1 MKQFKATMDGNEA
14 AAYVSYAF
22 TEVAAMYPITPS
34 STMAEHVD
42 QWVAEGRKNL
52 FGQTVRLIEME
63 SECGAAGALHGA
75 METGALVTSY
85 TSSQGLLLMVPA
97 MFRMSGYLRAGV
109 LHVAARS
116 VASNAYSI
124 SAEHSDVMACRQTGF
139 AMLASGS
146 VQEVMDLGA
155 VAHLSTIRG
164 RLPFLHFFDGFRTSH
179 EIQKIDCL
187 PYEDLARLV
196 DYNALR
202 EYRKSGLNPEYP
214 IVRTPG
220 ENTDVYFQNREACN
234 PYYDALPDIV
244 SDYMKVISEETGR
257 KYDLFVYHGAPDAKH
272 VIVAMGSVSGT
283 IQETV
288 DELSRRGEKVGF
300 LHVHLY
306 RPFSARHFLAALPDT
321 VETISVLD
329 RTKEPGAAGEPLY
342 QDVCTVVSESE
353 RRCRVLSGRYGLGG
367 KDTTPEQIV
376 SVFRNAA
383 EKKPKNHFTIG
394 IVDDVTFTSLPA
406 AEPID
411 TTPKGTVCLKFWGF
425 GSDGTVGAN
434 KNTIKIIGDH
444 TDKKV
449 QAFFQYDSKKS
460 GGVTISHLRFG
471 DRDINSTYFVTKA
484 DFVACHNQSYIHK
497 YEMVQDLRPGGAFLL
512 NCAWTDEELDAMLP
526 AAFKRYAAKNH
537 IRLYTIDAG
546 KIARELK
553 MGRFI
558 NAILQAAFFRV
569 TNIIPL
575 DDAISYMKTSIRETY
590 GRKGEE
596 IVQKNCAAVE
606 RGARE
611 VHEVAVPAEWAQ
623 AQDPEPQVG
632 EKKDV
637 PAFIRT
643 HMIPVY
649 AQKGND
655 LPVSAF
661 RDMPD
666 SSMPVGTSK
675 YEKPGVAE
683 FVPMW
688 KSDCCIQC
696 NQCSLVCPHGVIRP
710 ILLTP
715 EESAAAPE
723 TYETIPA
730 NGKDLDG
737 YRFRLQVSVLDCTGC
752 GSCANI
758 CPAKNKALEMK
769 PLTTQSR
776 EIANWEFTAALP
788 HRHSPIGTNTVRGS
802 QFEQPLLEFN
812 CACPGC
818 AQTPYVKLITQLFGD
833 RMYVATATGCSS
845 VFATGYPSIPY
856 TTNEFG
862 RGPAYSN
869 SLFENNAEFGL
880 GMALGVE
887 QQRSRLAL
895 YAEQLA
901 EKTSDAA
908 IRSALADWLK
918 AFESEIESRRTADAL
933 LPLLEASSETGE
945 AGELVRQ
952 ILENREHLAKKSIW
966 VVGGDGWAYDIG
978 YGGLDHV
985 LSLNANINILVL
997 DTEVYSNTGGQASKA
1012 SPRGAVTKFAA
1023 SGIKRAKKDLAEMAM
1038 GYENVYVAQI
1048 AMGAD
1053 YNQTLKTIR
1062 EAEAYPGTSLI
1073 IAYCPCIA
1081 HGIKGGMGNSQTE
1094 MKRAVEA
1101 GYWHLFRRN
1110 PLLREEGKNPFT
1122 LDSAKPTAS
1131 YEAFL
1136 MNETRYA
1143 SLERTFP
1150 ANAETLIPLQEQD
1163 AEKKYRKYLELS
1175 QKTM

>member
-42 QWVAEGRKNL
+42 QWVAEGRKNI
-52 FGQTVRLIEME
+52 FGQPVRLIEME

-75 METGALVTSY
+75 METGALTTSY

-109 LHVAARS
+109 IHVAARS

-124 SAEHSDVMACRQTGF
+124 QAEHSDVMACRQTGF
-139 AMLASGS
+139 AMLASSS

-164 RLPFLHFFDGFRTSH
+164 KLPFLHFFDGFRTSH

-187 PYEDLARLV
+187 DYDDLAKLV
-196 DYNALR
+196 DYEALGK
-202 EYRKSGLNPEYP
+202 YRKSGLNPEYP

-220 ENTDVYFQNREACN
+220 EGADVYFQNREACN

-244 SDYMKVISEETGR
+244 SDYMKVISRETGR
-257 KYDLFVYHGAPDAKH
+257 KYDLFVYHGAPDAEH
-272 VIVAMGSVSGT
+272 VIAAMGSVSGT

-288 DELSRRGEKVGF
+288 DALNKAGEKVGY
-300 LHVHLY
+300 LNVHLY
-306 RPFSARHFLAALPDT
+306 RPFSAKHFLQALPET
-321 VETISVLD
+321 VKTISVLD
-329 RTKEPGAAGEPLY
+329 RTKEPGASGEPLY
-342 QDVCTVVSESE
+342 QDVCTVINEAPCC
-353 RRCRVLSGRYGLGG
+353 CRVLGGRYGLGG

-383 EKKPKNHFTIG
+383 SDAPKNHFTIG
-394 IVDDVTFTSLPA
+394 ITDDLTNASLPA
-406 AEPID
+406 AESID
-411 TTPKGTVCLKFWGF
+411 TTPADTVCLKFWGF

-444 TDKKV
+444 TDMKV

-471 DRDINSTYFVTKA
+471 KNDINSSYFVTKA

-497 YEMVQDLRPGGAFLL
+497 YDMVQDLRPGGSFLI
-512 NCAWTDEELDAMLP
+512 NCNWSDEELNEKLP
-526 AAFKRYAAKNH
+526 AACKRYIAQNGIH
-537 IRLYTIDAG
+537 LYTIDAG
-546 KIARELK
+546 RIARELK
-553 MGRFI
+553 IGRFI
-558 NAILQAAFFRV
+558 NAILQAAFFRA
-569 TNIIPL
+569 TGIIPI
-575 DDAISYMKTSIRETY
+575 DDAVKYMKESIRETY
-590 GRKGEE
+590 DRKGEE
-596 IVQKNCAAVE
+596 IVQKNCAAAD
-606 RGARE
+606 RGAQE
-611 VHEVAVPAEWAQ
+611 LHEVTVPADWAEAAEETTTAVEDQ
-623 AQDPEPQVG
+623 ELPE
-632 EKKDV
+632 
-637 PAFIRT
+637 FIRT

-649 AQKGND
+649 AQKGNEM
-655 LPVSAF
+655 PVSAF

-675 YEKPGVAE
+675 YEKAGSAE
-683 FVPMW
+683 FVPEW
-688 KSDCCIQC
+688 SPDRCIQC
-696 NQCSLVCPHGVIRP
+696 NRCSLVCPHGVIRS
-710 ILLTP
+710 ILLN
-715 EESAAAPE
+715 EEEAAKAPE
-723 TYETIPA
+723 SYVTIPA
-730 NGKDLDG
+730 NGKELKG
-737 YRFRLQVSVLDCTGC
+737 YRYRLQISPLDCTGC

-758 CPAKNKALEMK
+758 CPAKTPALTMQ
-769 PLTTQSR
+769 PILSQSK
-776 EIANWEFTAALP
+776 EIKNWEFTAELP
-788 HRHSPIGTNTVRGS
+788 HRHSPIGLTTVRGT

-818 AQTPYVKLITQLFGD
+818 AQTPYVKLITQLYGD

-887 QQRSRLAL
+887 QQRSRQAMCAQELIELTANEKL
-895 YAEQLA
+895 RTAAAEWLNQFDS
-901 EKTSDAA
+901 EEGSRTAA
-908 IRSALADWLK
+908 DGLISAL
-918 AFESEIESRRTADAL
+918 R
-933 LPLLEASSETGE
+933 EASETGK
-945 AGELVRQ
+945 AAELVNELLQ
-952 ILENREHLAKKSIW
+952 NAEHLAKKSIW
-966 VVGGDGWAYDIG
+966 IVGGDGWAYDIG

-985 LSLNANINILVL
+985 LSVGANINILVL

-1023 SGIKRAKKDLAEMAM
+1023 SGIKRSKKDLGMLAM
-1038 GYENVYVAQI
+1038 EYENVYVAQI

-1053 YNQTLKTIR
+1053 YAQTLKTIR

-1081 HGIKGGMGNSQTE
+1081 HGIKGGMGNSQLE

-1101 GYWHLFRRN
+1101 GYWHLYRRN
-1110 PLLREEGKNPFT
+1110 PLLAAEGKNPFV
-1122 LDSAKPTAS
+1122 LDSAKPTSS
-1131 YEAFL
+1131 YEEFL

-1143 SLERTFP
+1143 SLRRSFP
-1150 ANAETLIPLQEQD
+1150 EEAGKLIPQQEQD
-1163 AEKKYRKYLELS
+1163 AEKKYWKYS
-1175 QKTM
+1175 DMANRNI